1 MSQSQLVDRILVNKP
16 EADRV
21 ILNKAYIFGT
31 EMHGRQLRASGD
43 PYFSHPIE
51 VAGILSDLKLDTT
64 SVVCALLHDTI
75 EDTSATIQD
84 IEENFGKEVAKL
96 VDGVTKLTLLEGKSD
111 STKQAENFRKLLLAS
126 ASDIR
131 ILLIKLADRLHNMRT
146 LHFIKD
152 QKKRKRISRETL
164 EIYAPL
170 AGRIG
175 MQELKEEL
183 EDLSFTFFEPKIR
196 DILIERLRTSKK
208 KKSKI
213 VQFTKK
219 ELEKTLKKNK
229 IKCSVFGR
237 EKTPY
242 SIWKK
247 LEIQHKSL
255 EQLSDIFA
263 FRVCVETIQE
273 CYEVLGILHCEW
285 QAIPGKFKDYISTP
299 KKNGYQSLHTTLIGP
314 QNQRVEV
321 QIRTEKMNDLAER
334 GLAAHWIYK
343 DNDDVERDY
352 LSSIEWINDLVD
364 ILNRDGATEEFLE
377 NTKLELFLD
386 QIYAFTPKGT
396 LVALPRNATAL
407 DFAYAVHTDLGNFC
421 SRVKINGVDK
431 PRRTVLHNGDEVE
444 ILKSKSPVALES
456 LQEFVKT
463 GKAKS
468 AIIRSIKEKKS
479 HNQRLLGKAIIKS
492 VFSSHRK
499 KPTRDI
505 LERSF
510 GALEVNSLKS
520 LYELVGSGDSSG
532 SQVYDLVFPNN
543 KRKKRKKNYYIEKNI
558 SIPVQGLHS
567 DMPAQFAENS
577 FLVPGDKIVGI
588 ILPEKGITIFPVDS
602 LELVNYEKSPESWIK
617 LEWKKDIDFTFTSRI
632 RITIINEVGVLNSI
646 TSTIADYGGNITN
659 LILNEKDSDFY
670 NLIIDINVNDN
681 KHISDIVKSLDG
693 LPVVEAVN
701 RFIG

>member
-16 EADRV
+16 EADKA

-31 EMHGRQLRASGD
+31 KMHGRQLRASGD

-96 VDGVTKLTLLEGKSD
+96 VDGVTKLTLLEGKPD

-196 DILIERLRTSKK
+196 DILIERLRISKK

-520 LYELVGSGDSSG
+520 LYELVGRGDSSG

-588 ILPEKGITIFPVDS
+588 IHPEKGITIFPVDS
-602 LELVNYEKSPESWIK
+602 FELVNYEKSPESWIK

>member
-96 VDGVTKLTLLEGKSD
+96 VDGVTKLTLLEGKPD

-520 LYELVGSGDSSG
+520 LYELVGRGDSSG

-588 ILPEKGITIFPVDS
+588 IHPEKGITIFPVDS
-602 LELVNYEKSPESWIK
+602 FELVNYEKSPESWIK

>member
-16 EADRV
+16 EADKAV
-21 ILNKAYIFGT
+21 LNKAYIFGT
-31 EMHGRQLRASGD
+31 KMHGRQLRASGD

-75 EDTSATIQD
+75 EDTNATIED
-84 IEENFGKEVAKL
+84 IEKNFGKEVAKL
-96 VDGVTKLTLLEGKSD
+96 VDGVTKLTLLEGKPG

-152 QKKRKRISRETL
+152 QKKRKRISLETL

-183 EDLSFTFFEPKIR
+183 EDLSFTFIEPKIR
-196 DILIERLRTSKK
+196 EILIERLRSSKK

-219 ELEKTLKKNK
+219 ELEKVLNKNK
-229 IKCSVFGR
+229 IKSSVFGR
-237 EKTPY
+237 EKKPY

-247 LEIQHKSL
+247 LEVQHKSL
-255 EQLSDIFA
+255 EQLSDIFG
-263 FRVCVETIQE
+263 FRVCVDSISE
-273 CYEVLGILHCEW
+273 CYQVLGILHGEW

-321 QIRTEKMNDLAER
+321 QIRTEKMNELAER

-343 DNDDVERDY
+343 DNNDVEHDY

-407 DFAYAVHTDLGNFC
+407 DFAYAVHTELGNFC
-421 SRVKINGVDK
+421 ESVKINGIDK
-431 PRRTVLHNGDEVE
+431 PRRTVLQNGDEVE
-444 ILKSKSPVALES
+444 ILKSKIPVALES

-510 GALEVNSLKS
+510 GALQVNSLKS
-520 LYELVGSGDSSG
+520 LYELVGEGSSSG

-543 KRKKRKKNYYIEKNI
+543 KRKKRKKNYVDKNI
-558 SIPVQGLHS
+558 SIPVQGLLS
-567 DMPAQFAENS
+567 DMPAQFAKNS
-577 FLVPGDKIVGI
+577 FIVPGDKIVGI
-588 ILPEKGITIFPVDS
+588 ALPEKGITIFSVDS
-602 LELVNYEKSPESWIK
+602 QELTNFEKSPESWIK
-617 LEWKKDIDFTFTSRI
+617 LEWKKEIDFTFTSRI
-632 RITIINEVGVLNSI
+632 KITIINEVGVLNSI

-659 LILNEKDSDFY
+659 LILNEKDNDFY

-681 KHISDIVKSLDG
+681 HHINDIVKSLDG
-693 LPVVEAVN
+693 LPVVEAVI

>member
-21 ILNKAYIFGT
+21 ILNKAYNFGT

-96 VDGVTKLTLLEGKSD
+96 VDGVTKLTLLEGKPD

-543 KRKKRKKNYYIEKNI
+543 KRKKRKKNYIEKNI

-588 ILPEKGITIFPVDS
+588 IHPEKGITIFPVDS
-602 LELVNYEKSPESWIK
+602 FELVNYEKSPESWIK

>member
-96 VDGVTKLTLLEGKSD
+96 VDGVTKLTLLEGKPD

-196 DILIERLRTSKK
+196 NILKERLRVSKK

-237 EKTPY
+237 EKKPY

-343 DNDDVERDY
+343 DNDDIERDY

-510 GALEVNSLKS
+510 GALQVNSLKS
-520 LYELVGSGDSSG
+520 LYELVGRGDSSG

-681 KHISDIVKSLDG
+681 MHISDIVKSLDG

>member
-16 EADRV
+16 EADKAV
-21 ILNKAYIFGT
+21 LNKAYIFGT
-31 EMHGRQLRASGD
+31 KMHGRQLRASGD

-96 VDGVTKLTLLEGKSD
+96 VDGVTKLTLLEGKPG

-152 QKKRKRISRETL
+152 QKKRKRISIETL

-183 EDLSFTFFEPKIR
+183 EDLSFTFIEPKIR
-196 DILIERLRTSKK
+196 GILIERLRSSKK

-219 ELEKTLKKNK
+219 ELEKVLKKNK
-229 IKCSVFGR
+229 IKSSVFGR
-237 EKTPY
+237 EKKPY

-247 LEIQHKSL
+247 LEVQHKSL
-255 EQLSDIFA
+255 DQLSDIFG
-263 FRVCVETIQE
+263 FRVCVDSISE
-273 CYEVLGILHCEW
+273 CYQVLGILHGEW

-321 QIRTEKMNDLAER
+321 QIRTEKMNELAER

-343 DNDDVERDY
+343 DSEDVERDY

-407 DFAYAVHTDLGNFC
+407 DFAYAVHTELGNFC
-421 SRVKINGVDK
+421 ASVKINGIDK
-431 PRRTVLHNGDEVE
+431 PRRTVLQNGDEVE
-444 ILKSKSPVALES
+444 ILKSKTPVALES

-468 AIIRSIKEKKS
+468 AIIRSIKEKRS

-510 GALEVNSLKS
+510 GALQVNSLKS
-520 LYELVGSGDSSG
+520 LYELVGEGSSSG

-543 KRKKRKKNYYIEKNI
+543 KRKKRKKNYVEKNI
-558 SIPVQGLHS
+558 SIPVQGLLS

-577 FLVPGDKIVGI
+577 FIVPGDKIVGI
-588 ILPEKGITIFPVDS
+588 VLPEKGITIFSVDS
-602 LELVNYEKSPESWIK
+602 NELTTYEKSPESWIK
-617 LEWKKDIDFTFTSRI
+617 LQWKKDIDFTFTSRI
-632 RITIINEVGVLNSI
+632 KITIINEVGVLNSI

-659 LILNEKDSDFY
+659 LILNEKDNDFY

-681 KHISDIVKSLDG
+681 QHIDDIVKSLEG
-693 LPVVEAVN
+693 LPVVEAVI